1 MSQSDS
7 EPDEWPPDG
16 LMTKH
21 RVNDVLAAQ
30 IKGHAMRSPVI
41 RIYFFKSGD
50 IIALPELN
58 HQVSN
63 FCMSP

>member
-1 MSQSDS
+1 MTFWRPKQK
-7 EPDEWPPDG
+7 EPPVG
-16 LMTKH
+16 
-21 RVNDVLAAQ
+21 
-30 IKGHAMRSPVI
+30 SPVI
-41 RIYFFKSGD
+41 RIYFFKSSD

>member
-1 MSQSDS
+1 
-7 EPDEWPPDG
+7 
-16 LMTKH
+16 
-21 RVNDVLAAQ
+21 
-30 IKGHAMRSPVI
+30 MRSPVI